1 MAGIARAV
9 GRLLIMA
16 GVMAGVLITGLVAG
30 VGTTIAVALAIVLAG
45 LVGLV
50 GVARRPGQPYRAGPT
65 TAATTATLGAEPVA
79 GMPAADA
86 GGPAGATVAPMN
98 PATAE
103 PSDPEALMPRWRR
116 PSLLE
121 ARRADPTRETGRAH
135 APQRF
140 GERRAE
146 GDLRVVRYAV
156 VPVMDRPDEVLGARL
171 ADLGAGDEVEV
182 VNASDT
188 YLEVICPTGERGWI
202 HRTTVSLPSPSYLAP
217 PAAMAERARPQPDVE
232 DALTALLAAR
242 GLQ

>member
-1 MAGIARAV
+1 
-9 GRLLIMA
+9 
-16 GVMAGVLITGLVAG
+16 MAGVLITGLVAG

-50 GVARRPGQPYRAGPT
+50 GVARRPAPGHRAGPT
-65 TAATTATLGAEPVA
+65 ATATHSILGAEPTGGQPGDDVGRLA
-79 GMPAADA
+79 GT
-86 GGPAGATVAPMN
+86 TVAAMN
-98 PATAE
+98 AATTD
-103 PSDPEALMPRWRR
+103 PSDPESLMPRWRR

-121 ARRADPTRETGRAH
+121 ARRTDPTRVAGRTH
-135 APQRF
+135 TPQRF

-156 VPVMDRPDEVLGARL
+156 VPVLDRPDEVLGTRL

-202 HRTTVSLPSPSYLAP
+202 HRTTVSPPSPAYLAP
-217 PAAMAERARPQPDVE
+217 PRAAAERAEPEPDVE

-242 GLQ
+242 GIQ